1 MESNMAVRSAWNKK
15 KTYPASP
22 FNSRGTH
29 AFPSK
34 QVDFVPPTS
43 LRLAAAPMLLLN
55 PITENAHH
63 HLSTGATNMLFM
75 TVVAKLVGRK
85 WW

>member
-1 MESNMAVRSAWNKK
+1 
-15 KTYPASP
+15 
-22 FNSRGTH
+22 
-29 AFPSK
+29 
-34 QVDFVPPTS
+34 
-43 LRLAAAPMLLLN
+43 MLLLN